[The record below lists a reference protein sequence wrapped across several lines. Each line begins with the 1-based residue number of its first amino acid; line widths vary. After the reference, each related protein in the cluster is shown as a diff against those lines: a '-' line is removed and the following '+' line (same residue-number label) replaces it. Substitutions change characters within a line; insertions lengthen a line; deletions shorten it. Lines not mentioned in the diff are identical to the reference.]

1 MSRDELIVLVG
12 EQAERIAAQDRQITA
27 LATRIADMDEAYEA
41 LAAKL
46 ARVEHLLSRN
56 SGNSSSPPSL
66 DDQPGKPAPRAR
78 SDRRGGA
85 PKREPGKQSGAP
97 GFHLAWTDSP
107 NESTDTFPEGQ
118 CACGQDL
125 AGGTDLGVVD
135 RFQQHEIPLVAVR
148 VTQYDQ
154 HSVRCGCGR
163 VSTAARP
170 EGARSGPVGYGP
182 NLQAFVV
189 YLMVV
194 HFIPAHRV
202 VALLQSL
209 TGAAPSVGFVHGLLA
224 RAAGLLTEVHQRIRA
239 LITMA
244 YAASCDETPLRVGP
258 RTPRPGKKK
267 AEKYLLVACTEL
279 YTHYLLGDRSLDTF
293 KASVVK
299 DLTDAV
305 IVHDRYQNYDSADSA
320 P

>member
-85 PKREPGKQSGAP
+85 PKRKPGKQSGAP

-107 NESTDTFPEGQ
+107 DERTDTFPDGQ

-125 AGGTDLGVVD
+125 AAGTDLGVVD

-224 RAAGLLTEVHQRIRA
+224 RAAELLTEVHQRIRT

-244 YAASCDETPLRVGP
+244 HAVSCDETPLRVGP
-258 RTPRPGKKK
+258 RTPRP
-267 AEKYLLVACTEL
+267 
-279 YTHYLLGDRSLDTF
+279 
-293 KASVVK
+293 
-299 DLTDAV
+299 
-305 IVHDRYQNYDSADSA
+305 
-320 P
+320 